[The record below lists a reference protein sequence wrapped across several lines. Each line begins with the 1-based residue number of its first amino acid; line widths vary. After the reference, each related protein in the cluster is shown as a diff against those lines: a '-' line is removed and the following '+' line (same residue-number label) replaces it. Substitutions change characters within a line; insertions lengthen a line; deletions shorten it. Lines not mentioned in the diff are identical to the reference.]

1 MSLDA
6 TRPALRTRHR
16 RPTQWLA
23 AMVVVAGLA
32 VPLPAETKAFL
43 EVEGVVSMEAENA
56 TELRGFL
63 PRQDGMGAE
72 PSGGFALEDAGGQLR
87 YLIRFEHPGR
97 YYVWAR
103 MAKPQSGYPS
113 DKANDCTLR
122 FDGKPLNTSNGT
134 TTWTVIGLG
143 THHQSLT
150 WQSRPKSHE
159 SAARDHHV
167 YLEVPGP
174 GDYHLDLVSRSPGF
188 LIDKLVLIHAQQG
201 GDAEGGG
208 PGLAARTPKILN
220 GMGPPET
227 GIPRRR

>member
-1 MSLDA
+1 MPQDA
-6 TRPALRTRHR
+6 ARRSIPVQAHR
-16 RPTQWLA
+16 RSLWLT
-23 AMVVVAGLA
+23 AMSIAAGLS
-32 VPLPAETKAFL
+32 VPLQAETKAFL

-87 YLIRFEHPGR
+87 FTIRFEHPGR
-97 YYVWAR
+97 YYIWAR

-113 DKANDCTLR
+113 DKANDCVLR
-122 FDGKPLNTSNGT
+122 FDGKPVHTSDGT

-143 THHQSLT
+143 THNKNLT

-167 YLEVPGP
+167 YFEVPEP

-201 GDAEGGG
+201 GDAEGGD
-208 PGLAARTPKILN
+208 PGLAERTPKILED
-220 GMGPPET
+220 MGPPET
-227 GIPRRR
+227 GVPRRR